1 MTKTNFERIV
11 AGLEDAVAIAE
22 GRADPTTYRIHV
34 PKAVDVRAIRRRMG
48 LTQAAFAERF
58 GFSLGTLRDWE
69 QGRTQPEP
77 TSRVLLTVIA
87 KEPEAVQ
94 RALEAA

>member
-11 AGLEDAVAIAE
+11 AGLEDAVEIAE

-48 LTQAAFAERF
+48 LTQAAFADRF

-69 QGRTQPEP
+69 QGRSHVKPIRRSPARTTP
-77 TSRVLLTVIA
+77 
-87 KEPEAVQ
+87 KG
-94 RALEAA
+94 

>member
-11 AGLEDAVAIAE
+11 AGLEDAVGIAE
-22 GRADPTTYRIHV
+22 GSVDPATYRIHV
-34 PKAVDVRAIRRRMG
+34 PKSVDVRAIRRRMG
-48 LTQAAFAERF
+48 LTQAVFAARF

-69 QGRTQPEP
+69 QGRTQPDP

-94 RALEAA
+94 RALEIA

>member
-1 MTKTNFERIV
+1 MTKANFKRIV
-11 AGLEDAVAIAE
+11 AGLEGAVAIAE

-69 QGRTQPEP
+69 RGRTQPEP
-77 TSRVLLTVIA
+77 TSRGLLTVIA
-87 KEPEAVQ
+87 KEPEAVL
-94 RALEAA
+94 RALGAA